1 MRGWA
6 CCSCVEES
14 SVVGCRGCPR
24 TVACS
29 CYRASM
35 GGEKTSSTIH
45 STSVKVSNICS
56 SGSIDGLLSDAAAPE
71 LLGGPWGLTPEYG
84 EFPVSTYFVE
94 HATQGL
100 GSFKQLAAD
109 FRKV

>member
-1 MRGWA
+1 M
-6 CCSCVEES
+6 
-14 SVVGCRGCPR
+14 
-24 TVACS
+24 
-29 CYRASM
+29 
-35 GGEKTSSTIH
+35 
-45 STSVKVSNICS
+45 SNLCS
-56 SGSIDGLLSDAAAPE
+56 SGSIDGLLSDAVAPE
-71 LLGGPWGLTPEYG
+71 ELGGPWGLTPEYG